1 MKRVLLILLL
11 LLFAVS
17 SRADTGLN
25 WWQAFGVSGSS
36 SGPSGCGST
45 ESCLLITSGSYLL
58 IDGSGDRLKIQ

>member
-25 WWQAFGVSGSS
+25 WWQAFGVGGSG
-36 SGPSGCGST
+36 GIGT
-45 ESCLLITSGSYLL
+45 LITNDSSTVMITDDANTVL
-58 IDGSGDRLKIQ
+58 IGPP